1 MAWRKKANPEQPK
14 RGQIALAIALFVVI
28 LIVGFAIRILLYN
41 DDNKVEVTTTPIA
54 STDDSSI
61 VEDERIKEEPGFD
74 AVALQKAV
82 ELWLEDATGNAGVYI
97 TEVDGAVLA
106 ATEPDQVFFAASIY
120 KLYVAYEGYQRID
133 EGIFDPSEV
142 YVSGFTR
149 AECLDKMIRESD
161 SPCAEKLW
169 IELGKEAVTKQ
180 LISYGLKNTSMTA
193 LTTTAADAGIILS
206 RIATG
211 ERLSQESQQALLQS
225 MENQVYRDTLNKSFD
240 QSVTVYNKIGFR
252 ELDEYHDVAIVQFE
266 DGRQLIISVLTNGVG
281 TGSIV
286 RLGQLIN
293 DAVLAQ

>member
-1 MAWRKKANPEQPK
+1 MAWRKKPNPEQHK

-61 VEDERIKEEPGFD
+61 VEDERIEEEPGFD

-240 QSVTVYNKIGFR
+240 QSVTVYNKIDFR